1 MPDNTPFIVG
11 AFAVTWV
18 TFIGYVVHLYRV
30 RRDAQR
36 QFDEATRDA
45 ASPQGGR

>member
-18 TFIGYVVHLYRV
+18 ALLGYAWHL
-30 RRDAQR
+30 RRMR
-36 QFDEATRDA
+36 REARRRLDQAKRDIL
-45 ASPQGGR
+45 GGNT